1 MRQKFIMSRNSITHL
16 FFCLFIILSA
26 CATHKSSAE
35 NIVHKPGSIDKH
47 SEFYTLPGL
56 DHGLLQS
63 PINILSFKKEATD
76 KHEITLHF
84 QDEIEAIKNL
94 GHTVQLDF
102 SEGST
107 ITFNGL
113 SYAFKQVHFHT
124 PSEHLIDGM
133 TFPMEMHIVTDIPA
147 KDENDLPRYLVV
159 GFLFKMGHANP
170 FIDKFINLIP
180 QTKHATTYL
189 KPGTVKFIDVF
200 PGAEQRNTEDFYH
213 YRGSLTTPPHTETVE
228 WFIHK
233 HILEASP
240 EQIETINVIEG
251 NNARR
256 IQETFDRLID

>member
-1 MRQKFIMSRNSITHL
+1 MSHSSLAHL
-16 FFCLFIILSA
+16 LLCLFIILSA
-26 CATHKSSAE
+26 FAPQKLSAD
-35 NIVHKPGSIDKH
+35 NTAHKPDSIDKQ
-47 SEFYTLPGL
+47 SELYTLPGL

-133 TFPMEMHIVTDIPA
+133 TFPMEMHIVTYIPA

-159 GFLFKMGHANP
+159 GFLFKMGQANP
-170 FIDKFINLIP
+170 FIDEFLNLIP
-180 QTKHATTYL
+180 QTKHATTSL
-189 KPGTVKFIDVF
+189 KPGTVKFRDVF
-200 PGAEQRNTEDFYH
+200 PGARERNTEDFYH

-228 WFIHK
+228 WFVHK
-233 HILEASP
+233 YILEASP
-240 EQIETINVIEG
+240 EQIAAINVIEG
-251 NNARR
+251 DNARR
-256 IQETFDRLID
+256 IQGTFDRLID

>member
-1 MRQKFIMSRNSITHL
+1 MSQYSLAHL
-16 FFCLFIILSA
+16 LLCLLIILSA
-26 CATHKSSAE
+26 FASQKLSAD
-35 NIVHKPGSIDKH
+35 NTVHKPDSIDKQG
-47 SEFYTLPGL
+47 ELYILPGL

-84 QDEIEAIKNL
+84 QDEIKAIKNL

-159 GFLFKMGHANP
+159 GFLFKMGQANP
-170 FIDKFINLIP
+170 FIDEFLNLIP
-180 QTKHATTYL
+180 QTKHATTSL
-189 KPGTVKFIDVF
+189 KPGAVKFIDVF
-200 PGAEQRNTEDFYH
+200 PGTEQYNTENFYH

-228 WFIHK
+228 WFIFK

-256 IQETFDRLID
+256 IQETFDRIID